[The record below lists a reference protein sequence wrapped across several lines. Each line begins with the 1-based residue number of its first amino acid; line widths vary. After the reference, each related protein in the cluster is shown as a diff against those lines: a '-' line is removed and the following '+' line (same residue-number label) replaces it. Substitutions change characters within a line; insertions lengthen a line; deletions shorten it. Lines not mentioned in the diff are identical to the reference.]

1 MNNKNKNLMRRE
13 LHRLEYPVFAVGFL
27 DEEGLVFAAGGGGA
41 TKSGIP
47 NGLAAFHYDRRTSK
61 LEQVGFLNTGS
72 KAAMSLAVHPREY
85 AVVLGVGERCWLVN
99 VDYEEEKGSKRG
111 DKRKIMLGL
120 TRAIRSEFSSESLP
134 QGDKDEEFGYQVE
147 LI

>member
-1 MNNKNKNLMRRE
+1 MRKD

-27 DEEGLVFAAGGGGA
+27 DEENLVFAAGGGGA

-47 NGLAAFHYDRRTSK
+47 NGLTAFHYDSSSHK
-61 LEQVGFLNTGS
+61 LEQVGFLSTGS

-99 VDYEEEKGSKRG
+99 VDFEN
-111 DKRKIMLGL
+111 DKKARRKTKQNIVLGL
-120 TRAIRSEFSSESLP
+120 TRAIRSEFSAESMPLAK
-134 QGDKDEEFGYQVE
+134 KDEEEFGYQV
-147 LI
+147 LLFTNYN